1 MLGKRIMQA
10 LLLTM
15 VVAAPAAAQDN
26 DFSWRKALPAGQ
38 TIEIKG
44 VNGGIRVT
52 AASGN
57 QVEVVA
63 SKSAKRSDPSS
74 VKIEV
79 VEHAGGA
86 TICAVY
92 PTPRGERANEC
103 QPGAKGRSNV
113 RNNDTTV
120 EFEIRVPR
128 GVLFTGR
135 TVNGNVRASGVT
147 ADVFTSTVNG
157 NVRIETTGLA
167 EASTVNGS
175 IDVAMGRTNWTDDL
189 SFSTVNG
196 GITLLLPASLQTEV
210 SASTVNGSLSSDW
223 PMTVKGRWG
232 PKRMNGTIGSGGR
245 ELSLSTVNGDIE
257 LRRN

>member
-1 MLGKRIMQA
+1 MFGTRLMRA
-10 LLLTM
+10 VLLTM
-15 VVAAPAAAQDN
+15 VLAAPAAAQD
-26 DFSWRKALPAGQ
+26 DSFSWRKAIPAGKA
-38 TIEIKG
+38 IEIKG

-52 AASGN
+52 AATGN

-74 VKIEV
+74 VRIEV
-79 VEHAGGA
+79 VEHADGA

-92 PTPRGERANEC
+92 PTPRGERDNEC
-103 QPGAKGRSNV
+103 LPGARGRSNV
-113 RNNDTTV
+113 RNNDTSV
-120 EFEIRVPR
+120 AFEVRVPR

-135 TVNGNVRASGVT
+135 TVNGSVRASGLT
-147 ADVFTSTVNG
+147 ADVMTSTVNG
-157 NVRIETTGLA
+157 DVRVETTGLA

-175 IDVAMGRTNWTDDL
+175 IDVTMGRANWTDDL

-196 GITLLLPASLQTEV
+196 GITLLLPANLQTEV
-210 SASTVNGSLSSDW
+210 SASTVNGSLTSDW